1 MKKIQTHIFQIEKWK
16 RTLKQKQIEE
26 QISPFAK
33 ELKKINETD
42 IEEQMFNDNLKS
54 PKLS

>member
-16 RTLKQKQIEE
+16 KILKQKQIEE

-42 IEEQMFNDNLKS
+42 IKEQMFKENLKS

>member
-1 MKKIQTHIFQIEKWK
+1 MKKIQTHIFQIKKWK
-16 RTLKQKQIEE
+16 RTLKQKQVEE

-33 ELKKINETD
+33 ELKEINETD
-42 IEEQMFNDNLKS
+42 IKEQMFNNNLKS

>member
-16 RTLKQKQIEE
+16 RTLKQKQVEE
-26 QISPFAK
+26 QIPAFTKKIK
-33 ELKKINETD
+33 EINETD
-42 IEEQMFNDNLKS
+42 IKEQMFNDNLKS

>member
-26 QISPFAK
+26 KISPFAK

-42 IEEQMFNDNLKS
+42 IKEQMFNDNLKS